1 MECFFGL
8 TLGFVGFCFDMDL
21 NFVEAQFCVGI
32 PGFEFCRGGS
42 GHLDSFRRFVA
53 TKFGAQVGHG
63 IHKGITYIH
72 IHIHSWRICIYIYIY
87 LEYIYI
93 YTWNMYIYI
102 YMWLH
107 CWNIMGI

>member
-21 NFVEAQFCVGI
+21 NFVEAQLCVGI

-63 IHKGITYIH
+63 IHRGMLII
-72 IHIHSWRICIYIYIY
+72 RMIYGKSMVDI
-87 LEYIYI
+87 
-93 YTWNMYIYI
+93 
-102 YMWLH
+102 WLV
-107 CWNIMGI
+107 CG

>member
-21 NFVEAQFCVGI
+21 NFVEAQLCVGI

-63 IHKGITYIH
+63 IHRGMCGVVQLWC
-72 IHIHSWRICIYIYIY
+72 S
-87 LEYIYI
+87 EVSVVSAVVVEFVAV
-93 YTWNMYIYI
+93 
-102 YMWLH
+102 
-107 CWNIMGI
+107 

>member
-21 NFVEAQFCVGI
+21 NFVEAQLCVGI

-63 IHKGITYIH
+63 IHRGITEVRLFGERTVEVVFFVMRRFGTCRLAF
-72 IHIHSWRICIYIYIY
+72 S
-87 LEYIYI
+87 
-93 YTWNMYIYI
+93 
-102 YMWLH
+102 
-107 CWNIMGI
+107 GGFA

>member
-21 NFVEAQFCVGI
+21 NFVEAQLCVGI

-63 IHKGITYIH
+63 IHKRIIHVHTVYAHIRCPPTYLLV
-72 IHIHSWRICIYIYIY
+72 CKPP
-87 LEYIYI
+87 
-93 YTWNMYIYI
+93 
-102 YMWLH
+102 
-107 CWNIMGI
+107 

>member
-21 NFVEAQFCVGI
+21 NFVEAQLCVGI

-42 GHLDSFRRFVA
+42 GHLDSFRRFVT

-63 IHKGITYIH
+63 IHRGIIYMY
-72 IHIHSWRICIYIYIY
+72 ICIYIY
-87 LEYIYI
+87 
-93 YTWNMYIYI
+93 MYKDCSSFRFNLKLFETI
-102 YMWLH
+102 
-107 CWNIMGI
+107 